1 VSAIYQTSFARL
13 FATQFS
19 IQLSRH
25 LKWHNST
32 SASLC
37 GTIPQQITLAPA
49 KRGNGMPFDLL
60 GGRRNRILIS
70 SGATILALI
79 IFISTV
85 SCSGPRADLPLPI
98 AEIVELFSG
107 TESTKQQ
114 LVQQNEAQSKVR
126 RVQPKASTSKA
137 PTENAPKA
145 ASQSV
150 ARPAAKKA
158 NTSPASDAQSEQQ
171 LFQEFLEWRKRQKG
185 QP

>member
-1 VSAIYQTSFARL
+1 L
-13 FATQFS
+13 
-19 IQLSRH
+19 
-25 LKWHNST
+25 
-32 SASLC
+32 AS
-37 GTIPQQITLAPA
+37 A
-49 KRGNGMPFDLL
+49 KRGNGMRFDLQ

-70 SGATILALI
+70 SGATIPALI

-107 TESTKQQ
+107 TETPRH

-145 ASQSV
+145 TSQSV
-150 ARPAAKKA
+150 APPAAKKA
-158 NTSPASDAQSEQQ
+158 NRSPASDAQSEQQ
-171 LFQEFLEWRKRQKG
+171 LFQEFLEWRKRQKD
-185 QP
+185 QR